1 MRGWSREDRLES
13 RTGVEMQSGKGWE
26 LPEAKGRPRLSL
38 EAVREL
44 VGVVDRAVCGE

>member
-13 RTGVEMQSGKGWE
+13 RTGVETQSRKGRE

-38 EAVREL
+38 EAVGSQWGGRD
-44 VGVVDRAVCGE
+44 GRCGE